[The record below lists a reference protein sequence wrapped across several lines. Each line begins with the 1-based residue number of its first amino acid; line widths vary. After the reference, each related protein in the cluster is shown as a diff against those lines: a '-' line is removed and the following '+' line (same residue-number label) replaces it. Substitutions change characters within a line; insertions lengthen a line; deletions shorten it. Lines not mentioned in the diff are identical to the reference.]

1 MNKKVMALAVAGAL
15 AAPAAALAQVQI
27 GGSLTVLWYLHDP
40 DRPSASEGDIL
51 EPSEP
56 ELYFRAAEKLGGG
69 VSVWFQCAS
78 QLDAFIG
85 GAEAA
90 DGFCNR
96 NSGVGFQ
103 GSFGNFFVGN
113 WDTPSKL
120 VQNRL
125 RGWFSGTNALAGGSM
140 RLLANSS
147 SSGAPNPIPVGGSA
161 TATVGDGGNARGT
174 SFYRRQSNLVSYHSP
189 NWGGFSFMA
198 AFSANNESTALAD
211 STGLT
216 PRLLGI
222 NGQYAQGPFY
232 VGLAYEKHDDY
243 NPGATAGYTGGSDN
257 NLTVVVGFRMAGF
270 NVRAGYLANEYETT
284 SANTVETDGF
294 GIFADW
300 NIQGP
305 HTLRLAYST
314 VDDPEGTAGSR
325 AGSYTVGNARGADHM
340 TFAYSYALSKR
351 TEVSAAYNQIDND
364 TNASFGLGK
373 VGASAGSKQT
383 AVGLLLKHRF

>member
-27 GGSLTVLWYLHDP
+27 GGSLTVLWYQHDP
-40 DRPSASEGDIL
+40 DNGASSKGDIL

-85 GAEAA
+85 GENSEN
-90 DGFCNR
+90 GFCNR
-96 NSGVGFQ
+96 NSGVGFR
-103 GSFGNFFVGN
+103 GNFGNIFWGN
-113 WDTPSKL
+113 WDTPNKL

-147 SSGAPNPIPVGGSA
+147 SSGLPNPSPGAVP
-161 TATVGDGGNARGT
+161 TNGNAQST

-198 AFSANNESTALAD
+198 AFSANNESTSIPDAA
-211 STGLT
+211 GLT
-216 PRLLGI
+216 PRLLGV

-243 NPGATAGYTGGSDN
+243 NPGGTTTYTGGSDN
-257 NLTVVVGFRMAGF
+257 NMTVVLGFRMAGF

-294 GIFADW
+294 GVFADW
-300 NIQGP
+300 NISGP
-305 HTLRLAYST
+305 HTLRVAYST
-314 VDDPEGTAGSR
+314 VDAPTGTVGAR
-325 AGSYTVGNARGADHM
+325 AGSYTVLASEDNGADHM
-340 TFAYSYALSKR
+340 TFAYSYAVSKR
-351 TEVSAAYNQIDND
+351 TEISAAYNMIDND
-364 TNASFGLGK
+364 TNGSFGLGK
-373 VGASAGSKQT
+373 ASVTVGGKQT

>member
-27 GGSLTVLWYLHDP
+27 GGSLTVLWYQHDP
-40 DRPSASEGDIL
+40 DNNSSDSKGDIL

-85 GAEAA
+85 GENAQN
-90 DGFCNR
+90 GFCNR
-96 NSGVGFQ
+96 NSGVGFR
-103 GSFGNFFVGN
+103 GNFGNIFWGN
-113 WDTPSKL
+113 WDTPNKL

-147 SSGAPNPIPVGGSA
+147 SSGLPNPNPTITSA
-161 TATVGDGGNARGT
+161 GAAQKT

-198 AFSANNESTALAD
+198 AFSANNESTTIPD
-211 STGLT
+211 SAGLT

-243 NPGATAGYTGGSDN
+243 NPGGTTGYTGGSDN
-257 NLTVVVGFRMAGF
+257 NITVVLGFRMAGF
-270 NVRAGYLANEYETT
+270 NVRAGYLSNEYETT

-294 GIFADW
+294 GLFADW
-300 NIQGP
+300 NISGP
-305 HTLRLAYST
+305 HTIRLAYST
-314 VDDPEGTAGSR
+314 VDAPTGTVGSS
-325 AGSYTVGNARGADHM
+325 AGSYSVRAQEDNGADHM

-351 TEVSAAYNQIDND
+351 TEVSVAYNQIDNY
-364 TNASFGLGK
+364 TCVTFALGK
-373 VGASAGSKQT
+373 SSVTVGANQT

>member
-27 GGSLTVLWYLHDP
+27 GGSLTVLWYQHDP
-40 DRPSASEGDIL
+40 DRPSASSGDIL

-56 ELYFRAAEKLGGG
+56 ELYFRSAEKLGGG

-85 GAEAA
+85 GELAQN
-90 DGFCNR
+90 GFCNR
-96 NSGVGFQ
+96 NSGVGFR
-103 GSFGNFFVGN
+103 GNFGNIFWGN
-113 WDTPSKL
+113 WDTPNKL

-147 SSGAPNPIPVGGSA
+147 SSGLPNTTPGAVSPN
-161 TATVGDGGNARGT
+161 GNAQST

-198 AFSANNESTALAD
+198 AFSANNESTAIAD
-211 STGLT
+211 SAGLT

-243 NPGATAGYTGGSDN
+243 DPGGTVGYAGGSDN
-257 NLTVVVGFRMAGF
+257 NITVVLGFRMAGF

-294 GIFADW
+294 GLFADW
-300 NIQGP
+300 NISGP
-305 HTLRLAYST
+305 HTIRVAYST
-314 VDDPEGTAGSR
+314 VDAPTGTVGSQ
-325 AGSYTVGNARGADHM
+325 AGSYLVRAAEDNGADHM

-351 TEVSAAYNQIDND
+351 TEISAAYNQIDND
-364 TNASFGLGK
+364 TNGTFGLGK